1 MSQVTL
7 SYPSTTNIGKYS
19 ADRSLSIDDGYVE
32 VLTWDATGNF
42 NLGLAVP
49 CDQQSPEAVFLKT
62 GIAKA
67 KRGLLSDVVIS
78 IMKTVIRYCCVDEH
92 FGSCVRTDPGR
103 IVGQFINEI
112 MRFKIL
118 VGIRHPSN
126 VLDAGILADPDIE
139 TGIIWFNQSI
149 VQSAVEYMRK
159 TRRGGVANAT
169 SENHLYMAVVVP
181 AIHGWSRL
189 LARRITQGHF
199 DQLPREPGRS
209 QAASSRFE
217 RAAREVLQRRLYTF
231 CPADDDPVEN
241 AAWLARAFGDYVVDI
256 LFGGE
261 FAIYMQN
268 RSPSHPAE
276 FPVVCRNPC
285 DEPHIQKFVRL
296 RWDTVDEICET
307 PDWPLMRGK
316 RRAHIP
322 GRFQHDHP
330 RYRLV
335 GELDTVRRRR
345 ASGPWWSQQIVDRA
359 CERERG
365 EGGSG
370 WDWAREMFPDCEIP
384 GPEEGEG
391 EGREEEEEKEGEE
404 KEKEKEEEDKEEEED
419 EEEEE
424 EEEDFW

>member
-1 MSQVTL
+1 MSQITL
-7 SYPSTTNIGKYS
+7 SYPSAAKVGEYS
-19 ADRSLSIDDGYVE
+19 ADRSLSIDEGEVE
-32 VLTWDATGNF
+32 VLTWNATGNF
-42 NLGLAVP
+42 NLGLATP
-49 CDQQSPEAVFLKT
+49 CNQESPEAVFLQLKT
-62 GIAKA
+62 GITKA
-67 KRGLLSDVVIS
+67 KRGLLSDMVIS
-78 IMKTVIRYCCVDEH
+78 TMKAVIRYCCVDEH

-118 VGIRHPSN
+118 VGIRHPLNS
-126 VLDAGILADPDIE
+126 LDAGILADPDID
-139 TGIIWFNQSI
+139 TGIIWFNQGI

-199 DQLPREPGRS
+199 DHLPREPGPGRRRS
-209 QAASSRFE
+209 QAASRVE
-217 RAAREVLQRRLYTF
+217 RDARGVLERRLYTF
-231 CPADDDPVEN
+231 CPDNDDDDEN

-268 RSPSHPAE
+268 RSPWHPAE

-285 DEPHIQKFVRL
+285 DEPHTQKFARIS
-296 RWDTVDEICET
+296 WDTVDEICET
-307 PDWPLMRGK
+307 PDWPHIRGK
-316 RRAHIP
+316 RRAHVP

-345 ASGPWWSQQIVDRA
+345 ASAPWWSQQIVDRA

-370 WDWAREMFPDCEIP
+370 WDWARQMFPDCEIP

-391 EGREEEEEKEGEE
+391 KEGEEEEKDKG
-404 KEKEKEEEDKEEEED
+404 EEDKD
-419 EEEEE
+419 EGD